1 MRAQL
6 VHDKDGTMLL
16 SNSREASCAMVS
28 PTGMDAGARALVV
41 VGPIPNLGR
50 SRFSRGNLRRELV
63 GFGDSR

>member
-1 MRAQL
+1 
-6 VHDKDGTMLL
+6 
-16 SNSREASCAMVS
+16 MVS